1 MPTYFEIIGYLTA
14 LFICYNIR
22 VYISYLWHNK
32 KDNNHKTET
41 NDRNKVSFLQIK
53 SHKLIVIIF
62 KYFLICLLKFFFLFN
77 VHSIQKRNFFIN

>member
-1 MPTYFEIIGYLTA
+1 MRVFIILYNKNITIIKSMPTYFEIIAYLTV

-41 NDRNKVSFLQIK
+41 NDRNIALS
-53 SHKLIVIIF
+53 
-62 KYFLICLLKFFFLFN
+62 C
-77 VHSIQKRNFFIN
+77 R